1 MKKIVFDYVTGLDGK
16 PVTGADGKPQE
27 EAKIV
32 AGLLVS
38 GESRTNTLQKFELAK
53 KLYNGKAGDEME
65 LEDSEIALIRE
76 VLNDGRP
83 VVLLAAPIL
92 AKLG

>member
-1 MKKIVFDYVTGLDGK
+1 MKKITFDYVRGLDGQT
-16 PVTGADGKPQE
+16 VTGADGKPQE

-38 GESRTNTLQKFELAK
+38 GESRTNTLQKYELAK
-53 KLYNGKAGDEME
+53 KLYKAEAGKEME
-65 LEDSEIALIRE
+65 IEDSEISLIKE